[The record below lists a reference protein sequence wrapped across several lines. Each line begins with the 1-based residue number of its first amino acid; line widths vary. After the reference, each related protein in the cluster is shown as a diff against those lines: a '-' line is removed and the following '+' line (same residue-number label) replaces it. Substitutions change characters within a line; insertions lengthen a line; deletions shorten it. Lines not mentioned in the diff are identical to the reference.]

1 MGRCRI
7 WIDIQIRAVRIFNA
21 CAVNAECELADTVA
35 SVNGMECV
43 IIDSVF
49 GEDMSVPLIG
59 KLGDV
64 DAVLCHGESRWMDDE
79 VERHRAVAAVDSG
92 EVKV

>member
-1 MGRCRI
+1 
-7 WIDIQIRAVRIFNA
+7 
-21 CAVNAECELADTVA
+21 
-35 SVNGMECV
+35 MECV